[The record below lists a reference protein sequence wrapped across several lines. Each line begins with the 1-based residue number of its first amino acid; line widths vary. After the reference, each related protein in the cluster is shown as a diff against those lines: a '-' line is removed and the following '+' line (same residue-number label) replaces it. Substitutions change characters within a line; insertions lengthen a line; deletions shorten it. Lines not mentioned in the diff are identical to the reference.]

1 MSAVVLSLLFLW
13 GCEKAEQTSAQNMG
27 SILGS
32 HYDKK
37 QNNKEQHEKKQN
49 DKEQHEKKQNEQFT
63 PVTKGV
69 EITFPADHQAHSNF
83 RHEWWYLTANLM
95 DENDNALGVQWTQF
109 RFATAPQET
118 TKQPKQTTWQ
128 SQQIYMAHSAITTKD
143 KHYAD
148 EKWSRDQAELA
159 GISAS
164 PFRVYL
170 DDWQWTSSTDDLFP
184 ATLNANSDQF
194 GYSLTLT
201 SDAPYQKQGEQ
212 GYSTKSSDGKVASY
226 YYSQPFID
234 VSGKV
239 TIDSVTHQV
248 SGKGWIDREW
258 SSQFL
263 LDSQQGW
270 DWFAFRLNDET
281 SLVVFQLRNATTG
294 KTNYSHARLMQQDG
308 SGIAISQQDIS
319 LTAVKQTEID
329 GRDYPTAWQV
339 SIPTQQIEVTV
350 SALNPKAKM
359 PLSIPYWEGPI
370 IIEGTH
376 SGTGYMELT
385 GY

>member
-1 MSAVVLSLLFLW
+1 MNIGLKSKLIRLFALSLGLLSLS
-13 GCEKAEQTSAQNMG
+13 GCDKVDPSSAQNMG
-27 SILGS
+27 SILGGS
-32 HYDKK
+32 S
-37 QNNKEQHEKKQN
+37 EQQS
-49 DKEQHEKKQNEQFT
+49 DQFS
-63 PVTKGV
+63 PVIKGV
-69 EITFPADHQAHSNF
+69 ELTFPKDHQAHPNF
-83 RHEWWYLTANLM
+83 RHEWWYLTANLI
-95 DENDNALGVQWTQF
+95 DEDGNALGVQWTQF
-109 RFATAPQET
+109 RFAAAPENIAKQNKSTA
-118 TKQPKQTTWQ
+118 WQ
-128 SQQIYMAHSAITTKD
+128 SQQIYMAHSAVTTED

-159 GISAS
+159 GVSTS

-184 ATLNANSDQF
+184 ATLNANSEQF

-201 SDAPYQKQGEQ
+201 SDAPYQKQGAQ

-234 VSGKV
+234 VSGNV
-239 TIDSVTHQV
+239 TIDGVTHQV

-270 DWFAFRLNDET
+270 DWFALRLSDET
-281 SLVVFQLRNATTG
+281 SLVVFQLRNSATG
-294 KTNYSHARLMQQDG
+294 EASYAHARLMQQNG
-308 SGIAISQQDIS
+308 SGTAISQQDIT
-319 LTAVKQTEID
+319 LTATKQTVID
-329 GRDYPTAWQV
+329 GRDYPTEWLV
-339 SIPTQQIEVTV
+339 SIPSQQIELTV

-359 PLSIPYWEGPI
+359 PLSVPYWEGPI
-370 IIEGTH
+370 SIKGTH